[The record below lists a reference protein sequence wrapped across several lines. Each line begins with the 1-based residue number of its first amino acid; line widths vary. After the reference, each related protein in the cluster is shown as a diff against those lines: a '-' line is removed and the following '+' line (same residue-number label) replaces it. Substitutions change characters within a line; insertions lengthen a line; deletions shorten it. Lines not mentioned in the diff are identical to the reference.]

1 MKSKH
6 IQNLLRLLIT
16 LLGAGVGAAA
26 FMGLVQLGRLTN
38 PGLEPTLGIL
48 VLGYIGLM
56 ALGAG
61 VCFLCS
67 RRILQFFTEV
77 GSYFER
83 KMDEMSLGQ
92 LVASSTGLI
101 LGLIIAAL
109 LSQIL
114 RFMGDSMFTT
124 VMACIIFVVFG
135 VLGLSMG
142 YHRAKEVDE
151 LLKRGSVPRLGRFMR
166 KRTSHKKLKKRAQPR
181 KLLDTSALIDGR
193 ILPVYQAGFLEGEMA
208 VPDFILD
215 ELRHIADAADG
226 QKRARGRRGLEVLEK
241 LKSICPV
248 QVPETPPED
257 DVDADVRLMRLA
269 RKNGDAI
276 LTCDYSLTRAAQVAG
291 VRALNLNE
299 LAGAL
304 RPVVQAGDELQ
315 VTITKEGKEP
325 GQGVAYMEDG
335 TMVVVEGGR
344 RHLEKTITVVVTT
357 ALQTSAGRMI
367 FAKPRPMSESKNE
380 AV

>member
-16 LLGAGVGAAA
+16 LLGAGLGAAA
-26 FMGLVQLGRLTN
+26 FMGIVQLGRLTN
-38 PGLEPTLGIL
+38 PGMEPTLGRL
-48 VLGYIGLM
+48 ALGCIGLM
-56 ALGAG
+56 LLGAG
-61 VCFLCS
+61 VCFLFS
-67 RRILQFFTEV
+67 RRILQFFTDV
-77 GSYFER
+77 GSSFER

-92 LVASSTGLI
+92 LVSTSTGLVF
-101 LGLIIAAL
+101 GLMVAAL
-109 LSQIL
+109 LTQIL
-114 RFMGDSMFTT
+114 KFMGDSMFTT

-142 YHRAKEVDE
+142 HHRAKEVDG
-151 LLKRGSVPRLGRFMR
+151 LLKRGSVPQLGRFMR
-166 KRTSHKKLKKRAQPR
+166 KRASHKKLKKRTQPR

-193 ILPVYQAGFLEGEMA
+193 ILPVYQAGFLEGDLA
-208 VPDFILD
+208 VPDFVLD
-215 ELRHIADAADG
+215 ELRRIADATDG

-241 LKSICPV
+241 LKAICPV
-248 QVPETPPED
+248 QVPETAPED
-257 DVDADVRLMRLA
+257 GADADVRLMRMA
-269 RKNGDAI
+269 RKHGDAI

-304 RPVVQAGDELQ
+304 RPVVQSGDELH
-315 VTITKEGKEP
+315 VTVTKEGKEP
-325 GQGVAYMEDG
+325 GQGVAYLEDG

-344 RHLEKTITVVVTT
+344 RYVEKTISVVVTT

-367 FAKPRPMSESKNE
+367 FAKPRPMSDQKNE